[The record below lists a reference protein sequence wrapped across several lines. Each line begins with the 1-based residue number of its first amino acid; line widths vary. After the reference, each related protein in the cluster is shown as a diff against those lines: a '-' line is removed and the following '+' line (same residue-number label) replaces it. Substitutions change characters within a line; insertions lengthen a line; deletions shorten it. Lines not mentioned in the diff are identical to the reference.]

1 MLYYWKLLKGKIFDR
16 LLAYHQIRQYFL
28 LSKALYSTAL
38 SNVIKELSIVFH
50 SLIITVIILTHGS
63 GHVQIHESSPLTLH
77 VDSGIHVV
85 H

>member
-1 MLYYWKLLKGKIFDR
+1 MEENIAILLETIERENFDR

-50 SLIITVIILTHGS
+50 SLIIILPMEVATYKFMN
-63 GHVQIHESSPLTLH
+63 LLL
-77 VDSGIHVV
+77 
-85 H
+85 